1 MKPLAQEEDVLVMLE
16 AQGKKQ
22 YLYVYNTEDVVYDDR
37 TTWAGTIAKMKS
49 VGSGTLTTS
58 SQMTEL
64 EPQETSPPEFEIYQL
79 RCGVRGGG
87 LVYVELL
94 AGTHRRG
101 TWKAPRPTSTN
112 YYIGHL
118 DSGQSPAEDPRF
130 EMFLKHNQ
138 YPAFSVWNPWKQAK
152 LEVELHFIGK
162 KLRCYDME
170 NTDTPSKIG
179 VDARVVQDIL
189 ARVKA
194 GTYPHRAIT
203 PRGLEM

>member
-1 MKPLAQEEDVLVMLE
+1 MKNLCQEEDVLVMLE
-16 AQGKKQ
+16 PNGQKQ

-49 VGSGTLTTS
+49 VGSGTLTS
-58 SQMTEL
+58 STQMTEL
-64 EPQETSPPEFEIYQL
+64 EPQETTIPEYEIYQL
-79 RCGVRGGG
+79 RCGVNGGG
-87 LVYVELL
+87 LVFVEML

-118 DSGQSPAEDPRF
+118 DATQSPSEDPRF

-138 YPAFSVWNPWKQAK
+138 YPAFSVYNPWKCAK

-162 KLRCYDME
+162 KLRCYDM
-170 NTDTPSKIG
+170 NDATTPTKIG
-179 VDARVVQDIL
+179 VEPRVLQDIL

-194 GTYPHRAIT
+194 GTWPHRAIT